1 LILDTNALSA
11 FADGY
16 PEAVAAVGKVDRVA
30 IPVIVIG
37 EYRYGI
43 AQSHRRLKYEDWLT
57 GFLAACDGLDI
68 TVDTALEYAAIQ
80 LALRRAGT
88 PIPSNDI
95 WIAALCRQH
104 HLPLLSRDRHFD
116 RIQGLRR
123 LAW

>member
-1 LILDTNALSA
+1 MILDTNALSA

-16 PEAVAAVGKVDRVA
+16 PEAVAAVGKADRVA

-43 AQSHRRLKYEDWLT
+43 AQSHRRLKYEDWLK
-57 GFLAACDGLDI
+57 GFLAASEGLDV
-68 TVDTALEYAAIQ
+68 TLDTALEYAAIQ

-104 HLPLLSRDRHFD
+104 RLPLLSRDRHFD
-116 RIQGLRR
+116 RIPGLRR